1 MLDNIFALSVITSGG
16 ANVLLQG
23 IQQGFHSVPLHHHIN
38 LKSNVV
44 SGQGVVGVRPTF
56 SIQYISLLF
65 AIDLAGA
72 KVIMDPV
79 VSKKASYE
87 ENEIENAGNFPA
99 CAVTLATKRPLA
111 EEETLLQGGIIETID
126 VELKDKFVFLM
137 STINFYDGDMSRYF
151 IDKEHKSCL
160 DTDED

>member
-1 MLDNIFALSVITSGG
+1 MLDNIFYLSVITSGG

-23 IQQGFHSVPLHHHIN
+23 VHPGFHSVPLYHHIN

-44 SGQGVVGVRPTF
+44 SGQAVDGVRPTL

-72 KVIMDPV
+72 KVLMDPV
-79 VSKKASYE
+79 VSEKASYE
-87 ENEIENAGNFPA
+87 ENELDNAGVFPV

-111 EEETLLQGGIIETID
+111 EEETLLQSGIIEISD
-126 VELKDKFVFLM
+126 DELKDTFVFLM
-137 STINFYDGDMSRYF
+137 STINFYIAMA
-151 IDKEHKSCL
+151 ICL
-160 DTDED
+160 VIL